1 MKMITAIVNKRDTS
15 GVCRALTEEGFD
27 FTKLATTGGF
37 LRDGNT
43 TLLMGVDDEK
53 LEKALEIIRRNCAQR
68 MQKVPALPPTEIAA
82 SVYHTSPAEV
92 MVGGAIVF
100 VSDVLHFEKM

>member
-1 MKMITAIVNKRDTS
+1 MKMITAIVNKRDTGS
-15 GVCRALTEEGFD
+15 VCRALTENGFE

-43 TLLMGVDDEK
+43 TLLIGLDDEK
-53 LEKALEIIRRNCAQR
+53 LQDALDIIRKNCAKR
-68 MQKVPALPPTEIAA
+68 MQKVPALPPTEVTT
-82 SVYHTSPAEV
+82 SVYHTTPAEV

>member
-1 MKMITAIVNKRDTS
+1 MITAIVNKRDT
-15 GVCRALTEEGFD
+15 GNVCRALTDCGFE

-43 TLLMGVDDEK
+43 TLMIGTDDEK
-53 LEKALEIIRRNCAQR
+53 VTEAMEIIRRNCAKR
-68 MQKVPALPPTEIAA
+68 MQKVPTLPQTEMATT
-82 SVYHTSPAEV
+82 VYHAYPAEV

-100 VSDVLHFEKM
+100 VSDVLMFEKM